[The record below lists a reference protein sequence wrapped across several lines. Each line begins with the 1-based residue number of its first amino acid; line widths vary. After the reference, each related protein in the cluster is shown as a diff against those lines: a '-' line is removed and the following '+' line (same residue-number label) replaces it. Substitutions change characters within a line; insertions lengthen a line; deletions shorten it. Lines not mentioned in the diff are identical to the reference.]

1 MFKGIKIAVVWVV
14 APVILFGC
22 VVQAEHNLAI
32 IRLQDAQMEH
42 MRVYNDMRIE
52 SLNNKILE
60 LQFMLD
66 TVESDLASTKRNQEW
81 SMDWLLGDIDNAL
94 ANIDEGVVVDPTEV
108 VPVLEIR

>member
-14 APVILFGC
+14 VLVILFGC

-42 MRVYNDMRIE
+42 MRTYNNLRIG
-52 SLNNKILE
+52 SLEDRILK

-66 TVESDLASTKRNQEW
+66 TVESDLASTKKNQEW
-81 SMDWLLGDIDNAL
+81 SMDWILGDIDNAL

-108 VPVLEIR
+108 VPVLEVR